1 MKIEEAI
8 SHDPNSRSDHT
19 DAEIVVDSVCLR
31 SFPYHRC
38 ILIINIGKQ
47 NLFENF
53 FSRRGFTI
61 FHIKLVDVIIFLLFT
76 CLGQIKQMSR
86 SDCPQ
91 VFRALQQTRWNA
103 TTWASVHTCENQ
115 DGAEFLF
122 QPRPKPSGFR
132 T

>member
-47 NLFENF
+47 NLFGNF
-53 FSRRGFTI
+53 FPEGDLPFFISNSWMLLSFY
-61 FHIKLVDVIIFLLFT
+61 FL
-76 CLGQIKQMSR
+76 R
-86 SDCPQ
+86 
-91 VFRALQQTRWNA
+91 V
-103 TTWASVHTCENQ
+103 
-115 DGAEFLF
+115 
-122 QPRPKPSGFR
+122 
-132 T
+132 